1 MAVSN
6 RVRDA
11 GAAARAGASV
21 PLAAA
26 HMSARAHAHG
36 LRALTKRPLGHLCG
50 AIGTSTPVVCQHGVA
65 PGLTPVV
72 RVHSKARTIPEAFLR
87 RVITK

>member
-6 RVRDA
+6 RVRD
-11 GAAARAGASV
+11 AAARAGASV

-50 AIGTSTPVVCQHGVA
+50 AIGTSTPVVCQHGGSPWPDTGG
-65 PGLTPVV
+65 PGP
-72 RVHSKARTIPEAFLR
+72 
-87 RVITK
+87 